1 MQNLTVGKVYANPA
15 GRDALDKMLMQLGW
29 PTFVV
34 NNPIVGQIPLRVVG
48 KLAKKFLNDDFTNA
62 IQDLMA
68 ANTGEL
74 PDSAPVP
81 AWWQSAVFYQVYPR
95 SFQDSDGDGFGD
107 IAGITSRLDYLK
119 DLGVDCLWLSPI
131 FESPGD
137 DNGYDISDYRAVD
150 PEMGTMAEL
159 EELIAGV
166 HERGMRIILDLVVN
180 HTSDRHPWFQA
191 ALADPDGEA
200 GQWYFLRDD
209 AAAGEPGTK
218 PPNNW
223 TSFFS
228 GSAWKWFPE
237 AKKWALH
244 LFAPTQM
251 DLNWDHA
258 PVRRE
263 VADIVQWWL
272 AKGVDGF
279 RLDVI
284 NYISKQANLPAG
296 SKFIGELMTF
306 TGVEKYYS
314 GPHLHEYL
322 AELRANG
329 FTRKDQPVGAEQPGA
344 DARPV
349 MIGETPGIGVE
360 VGRMLTHPERG
371 EMDLIFN
378 FDHLETPGHIRWD
391 DYQYDLNFLKKYLI
405 DYQRRLGEEEWM
417 SLFFENHDNPR
428 MVSKVNP
435 DPKFRSAVSKALATI
450 LLGTR
455 GVPFIYQGQ
464 EIASA
469 NQDFPNL
476 EAFRDIESINYF
488 AEAPDFGR
496 DGWQALKAGSRDHA
510 RTPMRWEP
518 RSDLGFTA
526 GVPWISPWEQS
537 TGYTVA
543 EQTGDANSPLE
554 WHRRLIQL
562 RRDNPNWP
570 RGHIAFWEENRKDY
584 FAWLRGDSQQR
595 FFFEINLSDQEISRP
610 ALPRA
615 VQLLAA
621 SYAPVDAPQVNNP
634 EILLPYEARIWR
646 VR

>member
-1 MQNLTVGKVYANPA
+1 MKKLTVGEVYANPA
-15 GRDALDKMLMQLGW
+15 GRDALDKILMQLGW
-29 PTFVV
+29 PAFLI
-34 NNPIVGQIPLRVVG
+34 NNPISAQIPLAAID
-48 KLAKKFLNDDFTNA
+48 KLSEKFLGGEFTSTLKSLMDANA
-62 IQDLMA
+62 DP
-68 ANTGEL
+68 L
-74 PDSAPVP
+74 PTSAPVP
-81 AWWQSAVFYQVYPR
+81 TWWHSAVFYQVYPR

-137 DNGYDISDYRAVD
+137 DNGYDISNYRAVD
-150 PEMGTMAEL
+150 PGMGTMSDL

-180 HTSDRHPWFQA
+180 HTSDQHPWFQA

-209 AAAGEPGTK
+209 TSAGEPGSE

-237 AKKWALH
+237 IQKWALH

-263 VADIVQWWL
+263 VADTVQWWL
-272 AKGVDGF
+272 AKGIDGF

-284 NYISKQANLPAG
+284 NYISKQKGLPAG
-296 SKFIGELMTF
+296 NKLIGELMTF
-306 TGVEKYYS
+306 TGVEKYYV

-322 AELRANG
+322 AELRSQG
-329 FTRKDQPVGAEQPGA
+329 FTRTDQSAGTEHPGA
-344 DARPV
+344 DAHPV

-360 VGRMLTHPERG
+360 VGRMLTHPKRG

-405 DYQRRLGEEEWM
+405 DYQRRLGDEEWM
-417 SLFFENHDNPR
+417 SLFVENHDNPR
-428 MVSKVNP
+428 MVSKINP
-435 DPKFRSAVSKALATI
+435 NPAFRTAISKAIATI
-450 LLGTR
+450 MLGTR

-464 EIASA
+464 EIAA
-469 NQDFPNL
+469 VNQDFPNP
-476 EAFRDIESINYF
+476 EAYRDIESINYLK
-488 AEAPDFGR
+488 EAPDLGR
-496 DGWQALKAGSRDHA
+496 DGWLSLKVGSRDHA

-518 RSDLGFTA
+518 QPDLGFTT
-526 GVPWISPWEQS
+526 GVPWITPWEKS

-543 EQTGDANSPLE
+543 EQTDDPNSTLE
-554 WHRRLIQL
+554 WYRRVIQL
-562 RRDNPNWP
+562 RREDPQWI
-570 RGHIAFWEENRKDY
+570 RGRIAFWEENRKDY
-584 FAWLRGDSQQR
+584 FSWLRGSKEQR
-595 FFFEINLSDQEISRP
+595 YFFEVNLSDREITRP

-621 SYAPVDAPQVNNP
+621 SYSPADKPQVDNP
-634 EILLPYEARIWR
+634 EIIRPYEARIWL
-646 VR
+646 VQ